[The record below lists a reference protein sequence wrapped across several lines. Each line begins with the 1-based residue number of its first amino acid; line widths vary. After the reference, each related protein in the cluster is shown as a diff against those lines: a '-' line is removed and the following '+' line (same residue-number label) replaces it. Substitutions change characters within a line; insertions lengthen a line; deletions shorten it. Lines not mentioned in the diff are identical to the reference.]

1 MNARSMM
8 TPWLHHPQKRSV
20 PSPIYLML
28 ILSLTLMPNQ
38 IPAAHAAPPP
48 PAAHAAS
55 QPPAPHTPPPTTTA
69 HTPPPPAPPHAAP
82 PTPAAHPTPQIA
94 PPHTPPL
101 TTPPHAAPPT
111 TPAHAAPPTTL
122 PHAAPPTTPAHATPQ
137 IKSSPVILTSPF
149 VILSEAKNLHPPQPM
164 PTPKTSPTLADLEGT
179 WEIQEEERTYVA
191 TLDVHGNGPY
201 THEGGTFTTTTL
213 EGRRWSGKWSQ
224 TGNDREGEFE
234 VLLSEDGSTAEGRW
248 WYTRVGTFT
257 HIPARVYGGSYLFK
271 RQSPKTDSPG
281 QPP

>member
-8 TPWLHHPQKRSV
+8 TPWLHRPQKRNV

-28 ILSLTLMPNQ
+28 ILSLTLIPNQ
-38 IPAAHAAPPP
+38 TPAAHPTDPTAPAHTPLLT
-48 PAAHAAS
+48 PAAHTA
-55 QPPAPHTPPPTTTA
+55 PPT
-69 HTPPPPAPPHAAP
+69 APPHAAP
-82 PTPAAHPTPQIA
+82 PTPTAHP
-94 PPHTPPL
+94 
-101 TTPPHAAPPT
+101 
-111 TPAHAAPPTTL
+111 
-122 PHAAPPTTPAHATPQ
+122 APPTTPAHATPQ
-137 IKSSPVILTSPF
+137 IKSPPAIPPPSPVTLTHPPVPLPSSPVILTSPL
-149 VILSEAKNLHPPQPM
+149 VILSEAKNLHPPQPG
-164 PTPKTSPTLADLEGT
+164 PPLKSPHAQTKPTLADLEGT

-191 TLDVHGNGPY
+191 TLDAHGNGPY

-234 VLLSEDGSTAEGRW
+234 VLLSEDGLTAEGRW

-271 RQSPKTDSPG
+271 RQSPKTDSHG

>member
-1 MNARSMM
+1 M
-8 TPWLHHPQKRSV
+8 TPWLHRPQKRSL

-28 ILSLTLMPNQ
+28 ILSLTLMPGPT
-38 IPAAHAAPPP
+38 PAA
-48 PAAHAAS
+48 
-55 QPPAPHTPPPTTTA
+55 Q
-69 HTPPPPAPPHAAP
+69 AAP
-82 PTPAAHPTPQIA
+82 PTAAHPAPPTA
-94 PPHTPPL
+94 PPHVGS
-101 TTPPHAAPPT
+101 
-111 TPAHAAPPTTL
+111 
-122 PHAAPPTTPAHATPQ
+122 Q
-137 IKSSPVILTSPF
+137 IKSPPIILTPSL

-164 PTPKTSPTLADLEGT
+164 PTPKTKPALADLEGT

-234 VLLSEDGSTAEGRW
+234 VLLSEDGLTAEGRW

-257 HIPARVYGGSYLFK
+257 HIPARVYGGTYLFK
-271 RQSPKTDSPG
+271 RQSPKTDSSG

>member
-1 MNARSMM
+1 M

-28 ILSLTLMPNQ
+28 ILFPTLILTTP
-38 IPAAHAAPPP
+38 PHAAPPT

-69 HTPPPPAPPHAAP
+69 HTPPPPAPA
-82 PTPAAHPTPQIA
+82 
-94 PPHTPPL
+94 HTPPP
-101 TTPPHAAPPT
+101 TTAAHTVPPT
-111 TPAHAAPPTTL
+111 TP

-149 VILSEAKNLHPPQPM
+149 VILSEAKNLHPPQPL
-164 PTPKTSPTLADLEGT
+164 PPLKSPHAQTSPTLADLEGT

-191 TLDVHGNGPY
+191 TLDAHGNGPY

-234 VLLSEDGSTAEGRW
+234 VLLSEDGLTAEGRW

>member
-1 MNARSMM
+1 MM
-8 TPWLHHPQKRSV
+8 TPRPHRPQKRSV

-28 ILSLTLMPNQ
+28 LLSLTLMPG
-38 IPAAHAAPPP
+38 PTLPPHAAAPT

-82 PTPAAHPTPQIA
+82 PTPAAHTAPQTA
-94 PPHTPPL
+94 
-101 TTPPHAAPPT
+101 PPHAAP
-111 TPAHAAPPTTL
+111 
-122 PHAAPPTTPAHATPQ
+122 Q
-137 IKSSPVILTSPF
+137 IKSPPAIPPPSPVTLAHPPVPLPHPLAVLTFPFAILTSPF

-164 PTPKTSPTLADLEGT
+164 PTPKTKPTLADLEGT

-191 TLDVHGNGPY
+191 TLDAHGNGPY

-234 VLLSEDGSTAEGRW
+234 VLLSEDGATAEGRW

>member
-1 MNARSMM
+1 M
-8 TPWLHHPQKRSV
+8 TPWLHRPQKRSL

-28 ILSLTLMPNQ
+28 ILSLTL
-38 IPAAHAAPPP
+38 IF
-48 PAAHAAS
+48 
-55 QPPAPHTPPPTTTA
+55 TT
-69 HTPPPPAPPHAAP
+69 PPHAAP
-82 PTPAAHPTPQIA
+82 PTPAAHTAPQIA
-94 PPHTPPL
+94 PPHTPLPTPAAHTAPQIAPPHTPL
-101 TTPPHAAPPT
+101 PTTAAHPAPPTTPPHAAP
-111 TPAHAAPPTTL
+111 
-122 PHAAPPTTPAHATPQ
+122 Q
-137 IKSSPVILTSPF
+137 IKSPPVILPSSPVTLTPSP
-149 VILSEAKNLHPPQPM
+149 VILSEAKNLNPLHPPQPL
-164 PTPKTSPTLADLEGT
+164 PPLKSPHAQTSPTLADLEGT

-191 TLDVHGNGPY
+191 TLDAHGNGPY

-234 VLLSEDGSTAEGRW
+234 VLLSEDGLTAEGRW

-257 HIPARVYGGSYLFK
+257 HIPARVYGGTYLFK